1 MKKSFEKSTIILRG
15 AANFYGSQ
23 EPLVIID
30 GVYVEGGLSDI
41 NIDDIDSFEI
51 VKGASAASLY
61 GSRAGNGVIVI
72 SSKRGKKGKTE
83 ITFRNEI
90 GYNEITRTIPV
101 NQSHGYVMASDWQ
114 SFQGQYTKLDGVTY
128 PAGYASVTLLAV
140 LKVRWFAIQEADEI
154 CGNPFGVYNDHH
166 SQLFQKV
173 IIKRL
178 IYLLIQEARAKHFL
192 F

>member
-1 MKKSFEKSTIILRG
+1 MVEEHIDN
-15 AANFYGSQ
+15 NFIMTYG
-23 EPLVIID
+23 D
-30 GVYVEGGLSDI
+30 GLSDI

-83 ITFRNEI
+83 ITFRNEL

-101 NQSHGYVMASDWQ
+101 NQSHGFVLASDWQ

-128 PAGYASVTLLAV
+128 PAGFASVYAAGGAQGV
-140 LKVRWFAIQEADEI
+140 GGSPIQEAD
-154 CGNPFGVYNDHH
+154 GYHDNPFGVYNDHH
-166 SQLFQKV
+166 SQLLLLSPFLLPLLPFSYPQSPSCAQTLFQLY
-173 IIKRL
+173 RL
-178 IYLLIQEARAKHFL
+178 QLL
-192 F
+192 